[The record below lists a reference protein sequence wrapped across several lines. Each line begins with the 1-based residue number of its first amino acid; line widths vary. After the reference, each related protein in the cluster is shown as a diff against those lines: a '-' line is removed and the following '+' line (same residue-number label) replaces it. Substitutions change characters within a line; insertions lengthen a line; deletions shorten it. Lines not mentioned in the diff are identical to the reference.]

1 MFFNCFFLLLNLQK
15 HHYRELSNTVR
26 EILGKIPDQFIAY
39 WMNKFP
45 KLLLHTWLAMQCIR
59 HEDLFR
65 RYYCNSFTFPPIHD
79 GSIPIWIQQ
88 CLCASPTWRMRN
100 KNVSKFGYRFPIM
113 VSSDK
118 SQVYSWRQRPNLN
131 SESNEITKNLE
142 IANEKTVVEQYTVLE
157 SPLVVEEKIIAN
169 KENEEKPPVELIK
182 VQKLWIENQENV
194 EPEDIDLTQLV
205 NEELIVNDE
214 EKWKKVR
221 PRRGR
226 CRNKKKQVNASN
238 I

>member
-1 MFFNCFFLLLNLQK
+1 MLNLQK
-15 HHYRELSNTVR
+15 HHYRELSDTVR
-26 EILGKIPDQFIAY
+26 KILGKIPDQFIAY

-59 HEDLFR
+59 NEDLFR

-88 CLCASPTWRMRN
+88 CLCASPTWRIRN
-100 KNVSKFGYRFPIM
+100 NKSMSKFNYRFPIV

-118 SQVYSWRQRPNLN
+118 SQVYSWRQRPKLN
-131 SESNEITKNLE
+131 SESSEIIKNVE
-142 IANEKTVVEQYTVLE
+142 IANEKTVVEQCTVLE
-157 SPLVVEEKIIAN
+157 SPPVVEEKIVAN

-182 VQKLWIENQENV
+182 VQDLWIENQENV

-205 NEELIVNDE
+205 NEELIANDD

-226 CRNKKKQVNASN
+226 YRNKKKQVNVSDTK
-238 I
+238 